1 MTAAA
6 ALCAVV
12 LFLWAY
18 LVIGALHEG
27 DRFRLRPDARVP
39 LGGAGL
45 PDVSVVVPARNEAHQ
60 IASCIASLRS
70 QTLPPREI
78 VVVDDGSTDGTAAIV
93 RGLAAEGVPLR
104 LIEGT
109 EPPEGWIGK
118 NHAIAQGV
126 HSVTGSWILF
136 TDADTRHA
144 PETLASAYAH
154 AVRAGAAMLSLTG
167 DQRAEGA
174 WEKILQPL
182 IFRLLDALYPLAAA
196 NAAEPARAAA
206 NGIYL
211 LVRRDAYEAVGT
223 HEVVRGEVLEDV
235 ALARALSAAG
245 FRTAFLRGDLLLRVR
260 MYRGIVPL
268 WEGWTKNLWPLLGR
282 RIGRAALA
290 VAAVLVAGLVPLA
303 MLWYDGP
310 AAWAAAAASVGAEA
324 WMRSRQRDDPLW
336 ALALP
341 LGALIVS
348 AMIVVSASRHLGGRG
363 VSWKGRTYR
372 SSR

>member
-1 MTAAA
+1 MITAAG
-6 ALCAVV
+6 LCAVV
-12 LFLWAY
+12 LFLWVY

-27 DRFRLRPDARVP
+27 DRFRLRPDARAP
-39 LGGAGL
+39 LGGVGHPA
-45 PDVSVVVPARNEAHQ
+45 VSVVVPARNEAHQ
-60 IASCIASLRS
+60 IASCIASLRT

-78 VVVDDGSTDGTAAIV
+78 VVVDDGSTDGTAAVV
-93 RGLAAEGVPLR
+93 RGLPDEGVPLR

-126 HSVTGSWILF
+126 RSVTGTWILF
-136 TDADTRHA
+136 TDADTLHA

-154 AVRAGAAMLSLTG
+154 AVGSGAAMVSLTG
-167 DQRAEGA
+167 DQRAEGV

-196 NAAEPARAAA
+196 NAGDPARAAA

-211 LVRRDAYEAVGT
+211 LVRRDAYEAIGT
-223 HEVVRGEVLEDV
+223 HGAVRGEVLEDV

-245 FRTAFLRGDLLLRVR
+245 YRTIFLRGDLLLRVR

-282 RIGRAALA
+282 SFGRAALA
-290 VAAVLVAGLVPLA
+290 AAAVLGAGLVPLA

-310 AAWAAAAASVGAEA
+310 TAWAAVAASMGAEA

-348 AMIVVSASRHLGGRG
+348 AMIAVSAGRHLGGRG
-363 VSWKGRTYR
+363 VSWKGRIYR